1 MWRMY
6 CVCLLSVIVVLD
18 LLGQSHV
25 NRITLSTDVHE
36 YYNFPDLLR
45 MRPRPLSRAARTLS
59 AVCYHIQ
66 HTPHTSRLSFP
77 PVTHL
82 NEQG

>member
-25 NRITLSTDVHE
+25 NRNSVLCVGDGLAVYE
-36 YYNFPDLLR
+36 YSQQGMIDSYKRMYRLR
-45 MRPRPLSRAARTLS
+45 
-59 AVCYHIQ
+59 Q
-66 HTPHTSRLSFP
+66 
-77 PVTHL
+77 
-82 NEQG
+82 

>member
-25 NRITLSTDVHE
+25 NRNYRHSAGCRHVTGGVALW
-36 YYNFPDLLR
+36 
-45 MRPRPLSRAARTLS
+45 AARVDS
-59 AVCYHIQ
+59 
-66 HTPHTSRLSFP
+66 
-77 PVTHL
+77 
-82 NEQG
+82 

>member
-25 NRITLSTDVHE
+25 NRTPA
-36 YYNFPDLLR
+36 F
-45 MRPRPLSRAARTLS
+45 M
-59 AVCYHIQ
+59 IQ
-66 HTPHTSRLSFP
+66 TEANNIEPKMHYAHT
-77 PVTHL
+77 VD
-82 NEQG
+82 

>member
-25 NRITLSTDVHE
+25 NRNSCDGWRAIDCELIKLTKSSSQVLLS
-36 YYNFPDLLR
+36 
-45 MRPRPLSRAARTLS
+45 LSQERVAVLS
-59 AVCYHIQ
+59 A
-66 HTPHTSRLSFP
+66 R
-77 PVTHL
+77 
-82 NEQG
+82 

>member
-25 NRITLSTDVHE
+25 NRTSHISAPFLPRLTHATLKD
-36 YYNFPDLLR
+36 
-45 MRPRPLSRAARTLS
+45 SRYAHS
-59 AVCYHIQ
+59 KSH
-66 HTPHTSRLSFP
+66 SP
-77 PVTHL
+77 P
-82 NEQG
+82 

>member
-25 NRITLSTDVHE
+25 NRNVPSIESLAK
-36 YYNFPDLLR
+36 NPLLLTMMVFVNR
-45 MRPRPLSRAARTLS
+45 GGHLPTN
-59 AVCYHIQ
+59 
-66 HTPHTSRLSFP
+66 RLQ
-77 PVTHL
+77 L
-82 NEQG
+82 YENQLD